1 MLYEV
6 ITSFFLYIIL
16 YFQICCYFS
25 FRMHYDKFHIFDI
38 LLIKNVNKG
47 TYTMKRTKHWLL
59 ESAFSFSGKAIILY
73 LISYTSFLIG
83 MIFGLRHWT
92 RPLSDPTIF
101 QKSITPICLT
111 IFCIFLLLYRKRVL
125 YEKSRNSS

>member
-1 MLYEV
+1 
-6 ITSFFLYIIL
+6 
-16 YFQICCYFS
+16 
-25 FRMHYDKFHIFDI
+25 
-38 LLIKNVNKG
+38 
-47 TYTMKRTKHWLL
+47 MKKTKHWLL

-111 IFCIFLLLYRKRVL
+111 IFCIFLLLYKTVYYTKKAETAL
-125 YEKSRNSS
+125 SRFCFFYYILKEL